1 MASIRK
7 RKDKYQA
14 QVRINGQST
23 SKTFTS
29 LANAKSWA
37 RRLETK
43 AEASSISIKKYQP
56 ETFAEVLQT
65 YLEKVTPPKRNASV
79 EPIIIRLL
87 MRSDWAKMPL
97 TGQTTADVAAY
108 RDEKRRQ
115 VKASSLRRQ
124 FCIIKHV
131 AKIAEEEWGWDAS
144 SSIFNA
150 IKISVTPPSGVRR
163 LSKADTQSLIH
174 AAAHAAIG

>member
-56 ETFAEVLQT
+56 VNFAEVLEA
-65 YLEKVTPPKRNASV
+65 YLYKVTTLKRTTSV

-87 MRSDWAKMPL
+87 MKL
-97 TGQTTADVAAY
+97 GHITGHGATRKQTWY
-108 RDEKRRQ
+108 
-115 VKASSLRRQ
+115 
-124 FCIIKHV
+124 
-131 AKIAEEEWGWDAS
+131 
-144 SSIFNA
+144 
-150 IKISVTPPSGVRR
+150 
-163 LSKADTQSLIH
+163 
-174 AAAHAAIG
+174 